1 VVATLKLTR
10 QAVGIELRRGT
21 FDVLVD
27 GDSVASI
34 DRNDTIEVPVEPGGH
49 EVRIRAGR
57 YSSQDRSFDVADGDT
72 VMFRVHGA
80 MLWPRWVVSM
90 FKPDLAISLKRS

>member
-1 VVATLKLTR
+1 MTVTLRMTR

-27 GDSVASI
+27 GNSVGSI
-34 DRNDTIEVPVEPGGH
+34 DRNDTIEVPVEPGRH
-49 EVRIRAGR
+49 TVRVRAGR
-57 YSSQDRSFDVADGDT
+57 YSSQVRSFEAVDGDT

-80 MLWPRWVVSM
+80 MLWPRWLVSI
-90 FKPDLAISLKRS
+90 FKPDLAISLKQ